1 MIELQTHGL
10 IDRQVVGIWDR
21 HDSQCPSPVVGN
33 HGHVGESLV
42 AAVGILDGRPRAVG
56 VAWLRDASKCHKY
69 RKNSIDTI

>member
-1 MIELQTHGL
+1 
-10 IDRQVVGIWDR
+10 
-21 HDSQCPSPVVGN
+21 
-33 HGHVGESLV
+33 V